1 MINHNESF
9 SNIGLNLKATY
20 TQLPEILFSKLMPI
34 SVKDPKTVV
43 LNNELSSELGIDFS
57 DYPVKTSLIFYLVTQ
72 YPVGL
77 VLSHKHTLVI
87 NLEILQ
93 FLVMEE
99 L

>member
-9 SNIGLNLKATY
+9 SNIGLKLKATY

-57 DYPVKTSLIFYLVTQ
+57 DLSSKDLSNFLSGNTIPSGIGPFAQAYAGHQLSLI
-72 YPVGL
+72 
-77 VLSHKHTLVI
+77 HI
-87 NLEILQ
+87 
-93 FLVMEE
+93 
-99 L
+99 